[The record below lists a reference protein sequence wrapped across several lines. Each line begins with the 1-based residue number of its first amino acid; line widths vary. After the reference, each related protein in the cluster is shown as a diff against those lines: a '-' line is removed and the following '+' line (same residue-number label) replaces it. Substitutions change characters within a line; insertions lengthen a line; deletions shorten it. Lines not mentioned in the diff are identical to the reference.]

1 MKGVILLINMLAEIT
16 LIYPT
21 NVRKPDVRDTQ
32 YGVIHS
38 AKRAWCNKILIWFP
52 EKRKTNG
59 RRSQQKAIPPMTD
72 NVQIMLRA
80 TSFEMFETYNFVSL
94 KFNLPVSCFRMKV

>member
-38 AKRAWCNKILIWFP
+38 AKRAWCNKILI
-52 EKRKTNG
+52 
-59 RRSQQKAIPPMTD
+59 
-72 NVQIMLRA
+72 
-80 TSFEMFETYNFVSL
+80 
-94 KFNLPVSCFRMKV
+94 